1 MIDCISLLKQLCVA
15 LKTSAFSIVCP
26 KYPQKAFRCRAWSTF
41 WHTAHLTPSH
51 MSFGIDMHLLLR
63 IRLTLPVH
71 FINRSHWLRTCRT
84 AQRHWLFRRWAV
96 YKPCTFS
103 LQQNLVKVYIW
114 CNSTKT
120 VNTRFLALTFS
131 SFHAV
136 QQTEMSKDVYMCNWC
151 CPMCRRKE
159 RIREGAA
166 MYN

>member
-26 KYPQKAFRCRAWSTF
+26 KYPQKASRCRAWSTF

-51 MSFGIDMHLLLR
+51 MSFGIDTHLLLR

-120 VNTRFLALTFS
+120 VNTRFLALTFFFISRGTADGNVKRCLHVQLVLSYVPQEVENKRGS
-131 SFHAV
+131 SNV
-136 QQTEMSKDVYMCNWC
+136 
-151 CPMCRRKE
+151 
-159 RIREGAA
+159 
-166 MYN
+166 